1 MKPILALPYKSV
13 KTIINMRSF
22 SLIAALLVLTASFL
36 PEKAQAQDPQFSQF
50 YAAPLYLNPAFAGS
64 ARCPRIGINYR
75 NQWPAL
81 NKTYITSSVSYDQH
95 VDNLSGGL
103 GLIIMNDKAGDG
115 TINTTSISGMY
126 SYQLNISRDFSIRMG
141 MQATL
146 MQKKLDWDKLYFGD
160 QIDPRYGFV
169 YNTQENR
176 PSDLSK
182 SYPDFSAGILA
193 YSSKVYGGV
202 AVNHLTQPDEAFIV
216 EGSSALPMKITAHFG
231 AMLPVGDT
239 RVYRYAATRAEGT
252 YVSPNVLY
260 QQQGSANQLNLGV
273 YVLKSPMIGGLWMRS
288 NFGGA
293 GTASWSGE
301 SFIALVGVQKGLFKF
316 GYSYDVTISKLTN
329 NATAGS
335 HEISLGIQFECR
347 PKKKR
352 FRTIS
357 CPSF

>member
-1 MKPILALPYKSV
+1 MLKK
-13 KTIINMRSF
+13 
-22 SLIAALLVLTASFL
+22 LIAVCLGISSLMVFRTS
-36 PEKAQAQDPQFSQF
+36 EIKAQDPEFSQF

-64 ARCPRIGINYR
+64 ARCPRIGLNYR

-81 NKTYITSSVSYDQH
+81 SKTFITYAAAYDQH
-95 VDNLSGGL
+95 VDGISGGL
-103 GLIIMNDKAGDG
+103 GLLVMNDKAGEG

-126 SYQLNISRDFSIRMG
+126 AYQLNVSRDFSIRMG
-141 MQATL
+141 LQATW
-146 MQKKLDWDKLYFGD
+146 MQKRLDWDKLYFGD

-169 YNTQENR
+169 YNTQEGR
-176 PSDLSK
+176 PEDLSK

-202 AVNHLTQPDEAFIV
+202 AVNHITEPDEAFIL
-216 EGSSALPMKITAHFG
+216 EGSSKLPMKITAHLG

-239 RVYRYAATRAEGT
+239 RVYKYAASRDEGT
-252 YVSPNVLY
+252 YVSPNILY
-260 QQQGSANQLNLGV
+260 QQQASFNQLNLGV
-273 YVLKSPMIGGLWMRS
+273 YVLKSPLIGGLWYRA
-288 NFGGA
+288 NFGKDQFI
-293 GTASWSGE
+293 SSE

-316 GYSYDVTISKLTN
+316 GYSYDVTISKLTS

-335 HEISLGIQFECR
+335 HEISFGVQFECR